1 MEQIKSN
8 NIIKPRR
15 RDKLAA
21 LCFLLGSLLFTADG
35 IGYCVERASW
45 HSLFYTFGSALF
57 AIGSGFMLSAI

>member
-8 NIIKPRR
+8 DIIKPRR

-35 IGYCVERASW
+35 IGYCVEGFSW
-45 HSLFYTFGSALF
+45 HSFFYTIGSALF
-57 AIGSGFMLSAI
+57 AIGSGFMLIE